1 MQGALESV
9 RGVKDVKVSVASEEA
24 VVTYDPAQTKV
35 DSLIEAV
42 KQARGMS
49 KYDAR
54 VKGK

>member
-1 MQGALESV
+1 VQGALESV

-24 VVTYDPAQTKV
+24 VVTYDAAQTKV